1 MIRNA
6 KRAIIRLDVVKKEI
20 TSNATSKEFKII
32 GMLDFDEHEEVS
44 RLSLSGVNYSAE
56 FA

>member
-20 TSNATSKEFKII
+20 KSNATSKEFKII
-32 GMLDFDEHEEVS
+32 GMLDFDEHQEVS